1 MKQRIFTLRQGIEEG
16 TVALEKAGVEDA
28 ARDAWYLLE
37 YVTGIGRA
45 SYYGGPDR
53 AISEETALRYQECI
67 RRRKER
73 IPLQHITGEQE
84 FMGFPFY
91 VNEHVLIPR
100 QDTETLVEEAVK
112 AVRRKAKDAE
122 GFSLAERKI
131 RVLDMCTGSGCIL
144 LSILKMCPDAEGKGC
159 DISKDA
165 LAVARK
171 NGERLG
177 VAAQWICSDLFEGFK
192 ETEVKYDVII
202 SNPPY
207 IPTADIEGLQDEVRL
222 HDPRIALDGGED
234 GLYFYRR
241 IIEDGVS
248 YMKTGGILLF
258 EIGCGQ
264 GKDVSELMESHG
276 FEDVT
281 VKKDLSGLDR
291 VAAGIYTGGSVC
303 AGGFL

>member
-45 SYYGGPDR
+45 SYYGEPDR

-171 NGERLG
+171 NGERLR
-177 VAAQWICSDLFEGFK
+177 VAAQWICSDLFEGFM

-264 GKDVSELMESHG
+264 GC
-276 FEDVT
+276 F
-281 VKKDLSGLDR
+281 
-291 VAAGIYTGGSVC
+291 GIDGKPWV
-303 AGGFL
+303 